1 MSKFNIAKL
10 SMAASIAVLS
20 IGAQADVLT
29 QWSFNNSNLLATT
42 GAGTASLIGGTT
54 GTFAAGTGSSDTN
67 GKAWNTTN
75 YAAQGTGNKTR
86 GVQFSISTLGFEDIS
101 FSYDSKHSG
110 TASANELVQYS
121 IDGLSFTDLV
131 VFKSLDTNF
140 ANGRLVDLS
149 SIAAVNN
156 QANLSIRIVSTFAPG
171 GNVYAGTTST
181 YAPGGTMRFDQV
193 TFNGTA
199 VSAVPEPT
207 TYAMLLAGLGCVGF
221 IARRRKAA

>member
-29 QWSFNNSNLLATT
+29 QWSFNNNNLLATT
-42 GAGTASLIGGTT
+42 GAGTASLVGGTT
-54 GTFAAGTGSSDTN
+54 GSFASGAGSSDTN
-67 GKAWNTTN
+67 GRAWNTTS
-75 YAAQGTGNKTR
+75 YAAQGTGDKTR

-110 TASANELVQYS
+110 SASANELIQYS
-121 IDGLSFTDLV
+121 TDGLSFTDLV

-149 SIAAVNN
+149 NIAAVNN

-181 YAPGGTMRFDQV
+181 YGTSGTMRFDQV

>member
-1 MSKFNIAKL
+1 MSQFNLSKL
-10 SMAASIAVLS
+10 SLAAAVAVLS
-20 IGAQADVLT
+20 MGAQADVLT
-29 QWSFNNSNLLATT
+29 QWSFNNNNLLATT
-42 GAGTASLIGGTT
+42 GAGTASLVGGTT
-54 GTFAAGTGSSDTN
+54 GSFASGAGSTDTN
-67 GKAWNTTN
+67 GRAWNTTN
-75 YAAQGTGNKTR
+75 YAAQGTGDKTR
-86 GVQFSISTLGFEDIS
+86 GVQFSISTLGFENIS

-110 TASANELVQYS
+110 TASANELIQYS

-131 VFKSLDTNF
+131 VFNSVDTNF

-149 SIAAVNN
+149 NVAAVNN

-181 YAPGGTMRFDQV
+181 YGTGGTMRFDQV
-193 TFNGTA
+193 TFNGTVA
-199 VSAVPEPT
+199 AVPEPT